1 LELLGIEV
9 SCCEVWTNCRQKRCT
24 SVIDVHLNTTMRL
37 LTATLSPTP
46 VPWLPVLANIEPP
59 ALRRKAAV
67 HKLITKAVEHEECA
81 LHDDFV
87 FPSQQKLMS
96 RKPLWSNIQ
105 PLNTTARWRDDWKL
119 AVVVNNFF
127 VEDPA
132 IRQPGFDLPRRQW
145 CLLNRFRT
153 AQGHCGAY
161 HKRWGLASND
171 SCDCAE
177 IQTMSH
183 IVECCAVTKLDGG
196 LLRLLSADDCA
207 VNWLTL
213 YGRYI

>member
-1 LELLGIEV
+1 MELLGIEV

-145 CLLNRFRT
+145 CLLNRFLT

-161 HKRWGLASND
+161 HKRWGWRATTRVIVLKSRPCPISSIAVLSLNWTVVFF
-171 SCDCAE
+171 DCF
-177 IQTMSH
+177 
-183 IVECCAVTKLDGG
+183 
-196 LLRLLSADDCA
+196 LLTTALLI
-207 VNWLTL
+207 
-213 YGRYI
+213 G